1 MTVHHSAVSVP
12 NGLSPEK
19 AYDLLVRNRCNYY
32 AAQVARDY
40 ELGAEKMLHAAL
52 TAYRHF
58 DRFGF
63 EDAARKVAD
72 EFGLTA
78 EMIRSMYAA
87 FSGDVTVVRN
97 VMTLP
102 PIDPPQEGG
111 PASN

>member
-1 MTVHHSAVSVP
+1 MHHQTITLP
-12 NGLSPEK
+12 NGLDAAS
-19 AYDLLVRNRCNYY
+19 AYEMLLRNRCAYY

-40 ELGAEKMLHAAL
+40 ELGATKMLSAAF

-78 EMIRSMYAA
+78 EMIQSMYAA

-97 VMTLP
+97 AKSLP

-111 PASN
+111 SAPN

>member
-1 MTVHHSAVSVP
+1 MNQKAIPIPSDLDAASAYEM
-12 NGLSPEK
+12 LI
-19 AYDLLVRNRCNYY
+19 RNRCAYY
-32 AAQVARDY
+32 AAQIARDY
-40 ELGAEKMLHAAL
+40 DLGATKMLSAAF

-78 EMIRSMYAA
+78 DMIRSMYAA
-87 FSGDVTVVRN
+87 FSGDVTVVRSI
-97 VMTLP
+97 MSLP

>member
-1 MTVHHSAVSVP
+1 MTNHLAVSVP

-40 ELGAEKMLHAAL
+40 GLGAEKMLKAAL
-52 TAYRHF
+52 VAYRHF

-63 EDAARKVAD
+63 EDAARKVAN

-78 EMIRSMYAA
+78 EIIQSMYAA
-87 FSGDVTVVRN
+87 FSGDATVVRN
-97 VMTLP
+97 AMSLP

-111 PASN
+111 PESN